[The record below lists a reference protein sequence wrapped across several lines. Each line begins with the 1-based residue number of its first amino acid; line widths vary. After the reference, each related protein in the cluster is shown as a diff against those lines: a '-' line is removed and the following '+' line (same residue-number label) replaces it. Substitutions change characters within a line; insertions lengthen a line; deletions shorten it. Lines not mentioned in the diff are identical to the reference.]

1 MIPQL
6 QRETTVSSPEITPEW
21 SLATRIGFRFLFIYF
36 FLYIGPGAIGA
47 RGLNETPGG
56 YHAIFRELY
65 DRLVPWVGTHVLG
78 LQENLRELASGSGDQ
93 VYDYVLIL
101 CIFLIACLGAAIW
114 SVLDRRRANYRQLYQ
129 WLRLGIRLLLVT
141 AMMTYGAAKIL
152 PMQFAPI
159 PLARL
164 VHPLGYTSPQ
174 GLLWLFMGYSKGYA
188 FFGGVA
194 EMLGALLL
202 AVPRFTTLGALVSL
216 GALSNVLMLNLCY
229 DVPRKIFTIHLVV
242 FCLLLILPDTHR
254 LLNVF
259 IFNRT
264 AEPASTVPFFR
275 DKQLSRGVLALQY
288 FYCAA
293 ILLIVVQASYKG
305 AVQNATLID
314 SSLRGIWFV
323 EEFALDNAPVPAL
336 VTNEQRWEYV
346 IFDSSDIISIQPMEG
361 TLRLHKFTLSQDEK
375 SLELQNIDAAQ
386 WKARLTLSS
395 QGEDRMSLTGQADGH
410 QVSATL
416 RRVDMSNS
424 TRFLLTNRGFH
435 WVTAIPRW
443 R

>member
-1 MIPQL
+1 MVLPKYFQC
-6 QRETTVSSPEITPEW
+6 
-21 SLATRIGFRFLFIYF
+21 SLHPYPWRDWYTRW
-36 FLYIGPGAIGA
+36 A
-47 RGLNETPGG
+47 
-56 YHAIFRELY
+56 
-65 DRLVPWVGTHVLG
+65 
-78 LQENLRELASGSGDQ
+78 
-93 VYDYVLIL
+93 
-101 CIFLIACLGAAIW
+101 
-114 SVLDRRRANYRQLYQ
+114 
-129 WLRLGIRLLLVT
+129 
-141 AMMTYGAAKIL
+141 
-152 PMQFAPI
+152 I
-159 PLARL
+159 PLLKVCYGCSWATPRD
-164 VHPLGYTSPQ
+164 
-174 GLLWLFMGYSKGYA
+174 A
-188 FFGGVA
+188 FLGGVA
-194 EMLGALLL
+194 EMLGGVLL

-216 GALSNVLMLNLCY
+216 GALSNVLMLNLRY

-264 AEPASTVPFFR
+264 AEPASTIPFLR
-275 DKQLSRGVLALQY
+275 DKQLNRRSSSPS
-288 FYCAA
+288 
-293 ILLIVVQASYKG
+293 ILLLCSDTSDRSAGQLQRCG
-305 AVQNATLID
+305 TECNANRL
-314 SSLRGIWFV
+314 SLRGIWFV
-323 EEFALDNAPVPAL
+323 EEFALDNVPVPAL

-375 SLELQNIDAAQ
+375 SWELENIDAPQ

-395 QGEDRMSLTGQADGH
+395 QGEDRMFLTGQADGH

-424 TRFLLTNRGFH
+424 SRFLLTNRGFH